1 MSFLPSAWHEST
13 GEHLSQAL
21 LASLRVVLALLA
33 LSVPLSAQGS
43 DKPSIAVADVSGDI
57 THEVVIPI
65 EVSGLER
72 AVRMALRAGFPSSS
86 ITFLEVRSPM
96 SENGPVAVANL
107 ESAAAEG
114 NMSVLSIEVNST
126 QPIGSGTPV
135 EMVFDPSD
143 EIFENQNFFVSI
155 LEASLETAG
164 GEEIQDVE
172 SKDGNVIIV
181 IPLFSCFFYMH

>member
-1 MSFLPSAWHEST
+1 MFAFFS
-13 GEHLSQAL
+13 LS
-21 LASLRVVLALLA
+21 ASLL
-33 LSVPLSAQGS
+33 AQGS
-43 DKPSIAVADVSGDI
+43 DKPLIAVADVSGDI

-65 EVSGLER
+65 EVSGLEG
-72 AVRMALRAGFPSSS
+72 VVGMELKVQFPSSS
-86 ITFLEVRSPM
+86 INFLEVRSPM
-96 SENGPVAVANL
+96 SENGPVAVASL
-107 ESAAAEG
+107 EAGGAPG

-135 EMVFDPSD
+135 KMVFDPSD

-155 LEASLETAG
+155 LEASVKTAG

-172 SKDGNVIIV
+172 TKDGNVVIV